1 MKETQNEKILKYLKE
16 NGSITPID
24 ALREFGCMR
33 LGARIWDLKS
43 IGYEIT
49 SKMETTKNRY
59 GEPVHF
65 ARYFLK
71 PLDK

>member
-1 MKETQNEKILKYLKE
+1 MKETQNEKILKYLQE

-71 PLDK
+71 TLDK